1 MSPMPEPTPSRSA
14 LPFPPRE
21 FADRGIKWLL
31 AHPPHLRHLLRI
43 LLGPECDHIDFDQL
57 QPVLTELLAESL
69 RRQLADLVFVAP
81 FRQPQQGE
89 VTIFIL
95 VEHQT
100 TASPVIRFRVLSYM
114 VQLWDRQRQQWER
127 QHRPETAWR
136 FHPVVPVV
144 FYTGSAPWEEPLA
157 LNQLVPAPAA
167 LRRFVPQV
175 ELLFLPL
182 KQVAPE
188 ALLVEDTAFGHLLRV
203 MQEGDSSPAR
213 FQQHLAQAIAR
224 IGELTTQDRD
234 EWSRLLYYLLLFL
247 WHYRAP
253 EEYAALEQLLEA
265 HQQDRTRREEVETM
279 GKTIVQHFIE
289 EGEVRGR
296 AEGQAEGRAEG
307 RQQVLLN
314 LLRAKFGELSPAS
327 EDRLR
332 TRSIE
337 ELDALALRLLHA
349 QSLEELGL

>member
-1 MSPMPEPTPSRSA
+1 M
-14 LPFPPRE
+14 
-21 FADRGIKWLL
+21 
-31 AHPPHLRHLLRI
+31 
-43 LLGPECDHIDFDQL
+43 
-57 QPVLTELLAESL
+57 
-69 RRQLADLVFVAP
+69 
-81 FRQPQQGE
+81 
-89 VTIFIL
+89 
-95 VEHQT
+95 
-100 TASPVIRFRVLSYM
+100 
-114 VQLWDRQRQQWER
+114 
-127 QHRPETAWR
+127 
-136 FHPVVPVV
+136 
-144 FYTGSAPWEEPLA
+144 
-157 LNQLVPAPAA
+157 PAPAT

-188 ALLVEDTAFGHLLRV
+188 ALLVEDTAFGHLLRL
-203 MQEGDSSPAR
+203 MQQGDRSPAQ
-213 FQQHLAQAIAR
+213 FQHHLAEAIAR
-224 IGELTTQDRD
+224 IGELTIQDRD
-234 EWSRLLYYLLLFL
+234 EWSRLLYFLLLFL

-296 AEGQAEGRAEG
+296 AEGRAEG

-314 LLRAKFGELSPAS
+314 LLRAKFGELSPAN

-332 TRSIE
+332 SRSVE